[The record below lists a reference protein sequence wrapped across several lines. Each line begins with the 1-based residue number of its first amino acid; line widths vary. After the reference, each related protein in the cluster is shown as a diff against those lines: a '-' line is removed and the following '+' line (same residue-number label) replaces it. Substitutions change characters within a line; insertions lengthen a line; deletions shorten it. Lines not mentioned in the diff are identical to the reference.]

1 MILNFLYQMVLLVSW
16 AEVFVGSR
24 KLLVKRVK
32 SDYTGICCGGLMEN
46 FTPKN
51 NSLFRLP
58 LVRLLLV
65 IVASL
70 VMAVNLNTFVHAGG
84 LYPGGFTGLSLLILE
99 IFSRFFGISL
109 PYVLVNTLLNSIPA
123 IISFK
128 FIGCRFTIYSGLMI
142 LLSGFLTDLIPV
154 GPMTQDVLLAAVFGG
169 LLNACAVTLCLV
181 AGATSGGTDFVAIYF
196 SQKYGRDV
204 WNYILAFNVVILSI
218 AGILFGWDKALY
230 SIIFQF
236 TSTQALRGM
245 YLRYQQVTLFIVTDN
260 PLVAYEVIRDETNH
274 DATEIMGTGCYQ
286 RSQKTILYS
295 VISADEAHH
304 VRSRLKELDPTAFV
318 NIIKSH
324 KIQGRFYNPPRD

>member
-1 MILNFLYQMVLLVSW
+1 
-16 AEVFVGSR
+16 
-24 KLLVKRVK
+24 
-32 SDYTGICCGGLMEN
+32 MEN
-46 FTPKN
+46 FTPKST
-51 NSLFRLP
+51 SLFRLP
-58 LVRLLLV
+58 FVRLLLV
-65 IVASL
+65 ILASV

-99 IFSRFFGISL
+99 IFHRFLGIQL

-123 IISFK
+123 IISFR
-128 FIGCRFTIYSGLMI
+128 FIGHRFTIYSGLMI

-196 SQKYGRDV
+196 SQKFGRDV
-204 WNYILAFNVVILSI
+204 WNYILAFNVLILCV

-260 PLVAYEVIRDETNH
+260 PQVAYEVIRDETNH
-274 DATEIMGTGCYQ
+274 DATEITGTGCYQ

-318 NIIKSH
+318 NVIKSH

>member
-1 MILNFLYQMVLLVSW
+1 
-16 AEVFVGSR
+16 
-24 KLLVKRVK
+24 
-32 SDYTGICCGGLMEN
+32 MEN

-51 NSLFRLP
+51 GSLFRCP
-58 LVRLLLV
+58 FVRLLLV
-65 IVASL
+65 ILASI

-99 IFSRFFGISL
+99 IFHRFLGIQL

-128 FIGCRFTIYSGLMI
+128 FIGHRFTIYSGLMI

-196 SQKYGRDV
+196 SQKFGRDV
-204 WNYILAFNVVILSI
+204 WNYILAFNVLILCV

-230 SIIFQF
+230 SIFFQF

-245 YLRYQQVTLFIVTDN
+245 YLRYQQVTLLIVTDN
-260 PLVAYEVIRDETNH
+260 PQVVYEVIRDETNH
-274 DATEIMGTGCYQ
+274 DATEITGTGCYQ

-295 VISADEAHH
+295 VISADEAHQ

-318 NIIKSH
+318 NVIKSH
-324 KIQGRFYNPPRD
+324 KIQGRFYNPPKD

>member
-1 MILNFLYQMVLLVSW
+1 
-16 AEVFVGSR
+16 
-24 KLLVKRVK
+24 
-32 SDYTGICCGGLMEN
+32 MEN
-46 FTPKN
+46 FTPKRI
-51 NSLFRLP
+51 SLFHRP
-58 LVRLLLV
+58 VVRLLLV
-65 IVASL
+65 VVASL
-70 VMAVNLNTFVHAGG
+70 LMAVNLNTFVHAGG

-99 IFSRFFGISL
+99 IFSRFFGIQL

-128 FIGCRFTIYSGLMI
+128 FIGRRFTIYSGLMI
-142 LLSGFLTDLIPV
+142 LLSGFLTDLIPF

-204 WNYILAFNVVILSI
+204 WNYILAFNVVVLSV

-230 SIIFQF
+230 SIIFQY

-245 YLRYQQVTLFIVTDN
+245 YLRYQQVTLLIVTDN
-260 PLVAYEVIRDETNH
+260 PQVAYQLIRDETNH
-274 DATEIMGTGCYQ
+274 DATEITGTGCYQ

>member
-1 MILNFLYQMVLLVSW
+1 M
-16 AEVFVGSR
+16 
-24 KLLVKRVK
+24 
-32 SDYTGICCGGLMEN
+32 
-46 FTPKN
+46 
-51 NSLFRLP
+51 
-58 LVRLLLV
+58 
-65 IVASL
+65 
-70 VMAVNLNTFVHAGG
+70 
-84 LYPGGFTGLSLLILE
+84 SLLILE
-99 IFSRFFGISL
+99 ICNRFFGIQL

-123 IISFK
+123 IVSFK
-128 FIGCRFTIYSGLMI
+128 FIGRRFTIYSALMI

-204 WNYILAFNVVILSI
+204 WNYILVFNVVILSI

-260 PLVAYEVIRDETNH
+260 PQVAYQLIRDETNH
-274 DATEIMGTGCYQ
+274 DATEITGTGCYQ

>member
-1 MILNFLYQMVLLVSW
+1 
-16 AEVFVGSR
+16 
-24 KLLVKRVK
+24 
-32 SDYTGICCGGLMEN
+32 MEN
-46 FTPKN
+46 FTPKRT
-51 NSLFRLP
+51 SLFHRP
-58 LVRLLLV
+58 VVRLLLV
-65 IVASL
+65 VLASL
-70 VMAVNLNTFVHAGG
+70 LMAVNLNTFVHAGG

-99 IFSRFFGISL
+99 IFSRFFGIQL

-128 FIGCRFTIYSGLMI
+128 FIGRRFTIYSGLMI
-142 LLSGFLTDLIPV
+142 LLSGFLTDLIPF

-204 WNYILAFNVVILSI
+204 WNYILAFNVVVLSV

-230 SIIFQF
+230 SIIFQY

-245 YLRYQQVTLFIVTDN
+245 YLRYQQVTLLIVTDN
-260 PLVAYEVIRDETNH
+260 PQVAYQLIRDETNH
-274 DATEIMGTGCYQ
+274 DATEITGTGCYQ

>member
-1 MILNFLYQMVLLVSW
+1 
-16 AEVFVGSR
+16 
-24 KLLVKRVK
+24 
-32 SDYTGICCGGLMEN
+32 MEN
-46 FTPKN
+46 FTPKRT
-51 NSLFRLP
+51 SLFHRP
-58 LVRLLLV
+58 VVRLLLV
-65 IVASL
+65 VVASL
-70 VMAVNLNTFVHAGG
+70 LMAVNLNTFVHAGG

-99 IFSRFFGISL
+99 IFSRFFGIQL

-128 FIGCRFTIYSGLMI
+128 FIGRRFTIYSGLMI
-142 LLSGFLTDLIPV
+142 LLSGFLTDLIPF

-204 WNYILAFNVVILSI
+204 WNYILAFNVVVLSV

-230 SIIFQF
+230 SIIFQY

-245 YLRYQQVTLFIVTDN
+245 YLRYQQVTLLIVTDN
-260 PLVAYEVIRDETNH
+260 PQVAYQLIRDETNH
-274 DATEIMGTGCYQ
+274 DATEITGTGCYQ

>member
-1 MILNFLYQMVLLVSW
+1 MPDGVNTLSQSTKIPRYLLLAKSL
-16 AEVFVGSR
+16 E
-24 KLLVKRVK
+24 
-32 SDYTGICCGGLMEN
+32 SDYTGICGGGLMEN

-51 NSLFRLP
+51 KSLFRRP

-65 IVASL
+65 ILASII
-70 VMAVNLNTFVHAGG
+70 MAVNLNTFVHAGG

-99 IFSRFFGISL
+99 IFNRFFGIHI

-128 FIGCRFTIYSGLMI
+128 FIGRRFTIYSGLMI

-154 GPMTQDVLLAAVFGG
+154 GLMTQDVLLAAVFGG

-260 PLVAYEVIRDETNH
+260 PQVAYEVIRDETNH

-318 NIIKSH
+318 NVIKSH

>member
-1 MILNFLYQMVLLVSW
+1 MPDGTCFNVTFNPLAKILEL
-16 AEVFVGSR
+16 
-24 KLLVKRVK
+24 
-32 SDYTGICCGGLMEN
+32 DYTGSSCGGLMEN
-46 FTPKN
+46 FTPKRT
-51 NSLFRLP
+51 SLFCRP
-58 LVRLLLV
+58 FVRLLFVVL
-65 IVASL
+65 ASL
-70 VMAVNLNTFVHAGG
+70 LMAVNLNTFVHAGG

-99 IFSRFFGISL
+99 ICNRFFGFQL

-128 FIGCRFTIYSGLMI
+128 FIGRRFTIYSGFMI

-204 WNYILAFNVVILSI
+204 WNYILAFNVVVLCV
-218 AGILFGWDKALY
+218 AGVLFGWDKALY
-230 SIIFQF
+230 SIIFQY

-260 PLVAYEVIRDETNH
+260 PQVAYQLIRDETNH
-274 DATEIMGTGCYQ
+274 DATEIMGTGCYH

-324 KIQGRFYNPPRD
+324 KIQGRFYNPPKD

>member
-1 MILNFLYQMVLLVSW
+1 
-16 AEVFVGSR
+16 
-24 KLLVKRVK
+24 
-32 SDYTGICCGGLMEN
+32 MES
-46 FTPKN
+46 FSPKN
-51 NSLFRLP
+51 NSLFRRP

-99 IFSRFFGISL
+99 IFNRFFGISL

-128 FIGCRFTIYSGLMI
+128 FIGRRFTIYSGLMI

-230 SIIFQF
+230 SIIFQY

-260 PLVAYEVIRDETNH
+260 PQVAYEVIRDETNH
-274 DATEIMGTGCYQ
+274 DATEIVGTGCYQ

-318 NIIKSH
+318 NVIKSH

>member
-1 MILNFLYQMVLLVSW
+1 
-16 AEVFVGSR
+16 
-24 KLLVKRVK
+24 
-32 SDYTGICCGGLMEN
+32 MEN
-46 FTPKN
+46 FTPKRT
-51 NSLFRLP
+51 SLFHRP
-58 LVRLLLV
+58 IVRLLLV
-65 IVASL
+65 VVASL
-70 VMAVNLNTFVHAGG
+70 LMAVNLNTFVHAGG

-99 IFSRFFGISL
+99 IFSRFFGIQL

-128 FIGCRFTIYSGLMI
+128 FIGRRFTIYSGLMI

-204 WNYILAFNVVILSI
+204 WNYILAFNVVVLSV

-230 SIIFQF
+230 SIIFQY

-245 YLRYQQVTLFIVTDN
+245 YLRYQQVTLLIVTDN
-260 PLVAYEVIRDETNH
+260 PQVAYQLIRDETNH
-274 DATEIMGTGCYQ
+274 DATEITGTGCYQ

>member
-1 MILNFLYQMVLLVSW
+1 MLNPLAKIL
-16 AEVFVGSR
+16 E
-24 KLLVKRVK
+24 
-32 SDYTGICCGGLMEN
+32 SDYTGICSGGLMEKISLKS
-46 FTPKN
+46 T
-51 NSLFRLP
+51 SLFRRP
-58 LVRLLLV
+58 VVRLLLV
-65 IVASL
+65 VVASL
-70 VMAVNLNTFVHAGG
+70 LMAVNLNTFVHAGG

-99 IFSRFFGISL
+99 IFSRFFGIQL

-128 FIGCRFTIYSGLMI
+128 FIGRRFTIYSALMI

-204 WNYILAFNVVILSI
+204 WNYILVFNVVILSI

-260 PLVAYEVIRDETNH
+260 PQVAYQLIRDETNH
-274 DATEIMGTGCYQ
+274 DATEITGTGCYQ

>member
-1 MILNFLYQMVLLVSW
+1 
-16 AEVFVGSR
+16 
-24 KLLVKRVK
+24 
-32 SDYTGICCGGLMEN
+32 MES
-46 FTPKN
+46 FSPKN
-51 NSLFRLP
+51 NFLFRRP

-99 IFSRFFGISL
+99 IFNRFFGISL

-128 FIGCRFTIYSGLMI
+128 FIGRRFTIYSGLMI

-230 SIIFQF
+230 SIIFQY

-260 PLVAYEVIRDETNH
+260 PQVAYEVIRDETNH
-274 DATEIMGTGCYQ
+274 DATEIVGTGCYQ

-318 NIIKSH
+318 NVIKSH